1 MRTLSDLK
9 ARLSESR
16 RCFIYEHSTMPY
28 EPLVILHIALTTE
41 VTASIKSLI
50 KANANDG
57 TTLATATETTKE
69 AGPFTNAI
77 FYSINSCQKGLQQVD
92 LGKFFQVS

>member
-1 MRTLSDLK
+1 
-9 ARLSESR
+9 
-16 RCFIYEHSTMPY
+16 MPY

-50 KANANDG
+50 RANANDG
-57 TTLATATETTKE
+57 TTLTTATETTKE
-69 AGPFTNAI
+69 TGPFTNAI

-92 LGKFFQVS
+92 LGKFFQVSLKHFTKWLKKCNIILTGKIYF